1 MLTLFFTLTLY
12 CCSADIDNI
21 MSVSSKGPLISPVWR
36 PRVVQ
41 RFPEGSGE
49 TCLSR
54 FKGGVG
60 SCLLSPLL
68 HLGKRQNDLC
78 PSPLLP
84 LHRNTP
90 HLLLAHHLATLYVC
104 SSVNYLHYV
113 CLPLSPSN
121 PLSLDMI
128 AMASI
133 HIPALLN
140 PVTSQVFPL
149 PSGLDS
155 FSP

>member
-1 MLTLFFTLTLY
+1 MI
-12 CCSADIDNI
+12 SA
-21 MSVSSKGPLISPVWR
+21 L
-36 PRVVQ
+36 
-41 RFPEGSGE
+41 
-49 TCLSR
+49 
-54 FKGGVG
+54 
-60 SCLLSPLL
+60 LLSFLYTEIP
-68 HLGKRQNDLC
+68 
-78 PSPLLP
+78 
-84 LHRNTP
+84 P
-90 HLLLAHHLATLYVC
+90 HLLLPHHLATLYVC

-155 FSP
+155 FSPYCVISPSHKLFVFPPSANQVTQLLLHSARADVSRLLFVWIL